1 MAPHRSRDSVATIAA
16 LGTATAKQTMFI
28 LRRREA
34 SDAQA
39 TLRVEPSPGAT
50 PRRGQGQVRQGRS
63 IAWPSG
69 NSVPTGVA
77 ASTATISSG
86 SGPTLNT

>member
-1 MAPHRSRDSVATIAA
+1 MIDAVESIFMAS
-16 LGTATAKQTMFI
+16 
-28 LRRREA
+28 RRETD
-34 SDAQA
+34 DAQA
-39 TLRVEPSPGAT
+39 RLRIQPEPVAT
-50 PRRGQGQVRQGRS
+50 PRRDQGQVRQGRS

-86 SGPTLNT
+86 IGPTLNT